1 MSSFT
6 RCQNPLLS
14 IRGGDIRCP
23 GYIWLRF
30 LHEIISESRTC
41 SNGLEGITKLPPA
54 SVPAINGSNA
64 ILALREALLAQPPKT
79 AWPVATELLT
89 NAALLFAT
97 FQELVD
103 HVSGLNIMEATV
115 RGGFTE
121 AKNDK
126 TDGSRMK

>member
-1 MSSFT
+1 M
-6 RCQNPLLS
+6 
-14 IRGGDIRCP
+14 
-23 GYIWLRF
+23 
-30 LHEIISESRTC
+30 
-41 SNGLEGITKLPPA
+41 EGIIKLPPA
-54 SVPAINGSNA
+54 SAPAMNGSNA
-64 ILALREALLAQPPKT
+64 ILAMREALLAQPPKT
-79 AWPVATELLT
+79 AWPVAAELLT

>member
-1 MSSFT
+1 M
-6 RCQNPLLS
+6 
-14 IRGGDIRCP
+14 
-23 GYIWLRF
+23 
-30 LHEIISESRTC
+30 
-41 SNGLEGITKLPPA
+41 
-54 SVPAINGSNA
+54 
-64 ILALREALLAQPPKT
+64 REAILAQPPKT
-79 AWPVATELLT
+79 AWPVAAELLT

-126 TDGSRMK
+126 TDGSRMKRQLCFSLPHLDRGTPQKLTQNCVETESPFD